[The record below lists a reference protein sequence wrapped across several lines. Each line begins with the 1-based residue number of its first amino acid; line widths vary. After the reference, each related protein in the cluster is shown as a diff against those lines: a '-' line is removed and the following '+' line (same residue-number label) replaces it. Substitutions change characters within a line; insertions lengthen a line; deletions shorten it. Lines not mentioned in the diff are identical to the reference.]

1 MRTLIIFIGLLTAW
15 IIFNANTQITIDAW
29 VAPPSYDTLKNPFIN
44 DIKAIAEGKKIYE
57 STCWSC
63 HGITGK
69 GDGPAAAAINP
80 KPADHT
86 SDKLLSESDGALLWK
101 ITKGRG
107 QMPAYEQ
114 MFSKQQRWK
123 LVCYIREL
131 GKNNAAK

>member
-1 MRTLIIFIGLLTAW
+1 MKTLSIIIALFTGW
-15 IIFNANTQITIDAW
+15 IIFNGNKQAGNDEW
-29 VAPPSYDTLKNPFIN
+29 VAPVSFDTLTNPFLN
-44 DIKAIAEGKKIYE
+44 NAKAIAEGKKIYE

-63 HGITGK
+63 HGYSGK
-69 GDGPAAAAINP
+69 GNGPAAVGLTT

-86 SDKLLSESDGALLWK
+86 SNKLLKETDGALLWK

-114 MFSKQQRWK
+114 LFSKQQRWK

-131 GKNNAAK
+131 GKTAKTE

>member
-1 MRTLIIFIGLLTAW
+1 MRTLIIIIVMLTAW
-15 IIFNANTQITIDAW
+15 IIFNANTQVNNDGW
-29 VAPPSYDTLKNPFIN
+29 VAPASYDTLKNPFAN
-44 DIKAIAEGKKIYE
+44 NEKAIAEGKKIYE

-69 GDGPAAAAINP
+69 GDGPAAAATNP

-86 SDKLLSESDGALLWK
+86 SDKLLSETDGALLWK
-101 ITKGRG
+101 ITKGKG

-114 MFSKQQRWK
+114 LFSKQQRWK

-131 GKNNAAK
+131 GKNQTVK